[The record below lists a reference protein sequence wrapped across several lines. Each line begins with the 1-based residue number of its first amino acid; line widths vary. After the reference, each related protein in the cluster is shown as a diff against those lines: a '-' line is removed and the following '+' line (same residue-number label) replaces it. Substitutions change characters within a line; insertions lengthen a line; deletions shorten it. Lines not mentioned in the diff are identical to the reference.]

1 MRSAARVLG
10 SLLFVLATACAAA
23 PDVDETPDGEDETF
37 GAGKADGLC
46 AAAGTPAAIGML
58 ELVNDVEV
66 DVDELDASVTQGGAG
81 LNRNAAQN
89 IVDARPIAD
98 LAALDAV
105 PWVGVATCEA
115 LATYACNE
123 QRRCL
128 APVDAMTWNLRHF
141 PLTSA
146 TEDAVVDILDELGP
160 DLVGVQEVESASTF
174 YDVVDA
180 LDGYDGILGHDA
192 DTRVGLAYRTDTF
205 EVVGVEH
212 LFDSDSYAF
221 PRPVLAVTMRLR
233 AALEPTE
240 VVFVVVHLKAMSGAS
255 NEARRR
261 SAVEKLRAWI
271 DGRRADGDSH
281 VVVLGDW
288 NDSID
293 EPEEYNVFGALL
305 DGAAHVEV
313 LTTSLAAAGEYSY
326 VPFQK
331 LIDHVV
337 VTDETLDVLVHR
349 STEVLP
355 LETTWSGEYLDDV
368 SDHRPVRTRFGLPI
382 AY

>member
-1 MRSAARVLG
+1 MRPLSR
-10 SLLFVLATACAAA
+10 LLAVCVLATACAAA
-23 PDVDETPDGEDETF
+23 PEADEVSDGENDTF

-46 AAAGTPAAIGML
+46 VADGTPAAVGML
-58 ELVNDVEV
+58 ELVNDIEV
-66 DVDELDASVTQGGAG
+66 DVDELDASVAHGGAG
-81 LNRNAAQN
+81 LNRSAARN
-89 IVDARPIAD
+89 IVAARPIAD

-115 LATYACNE
+115 LAAYACNE

-128 APVDAMTWNLRHF
+128 APIDAMTWNLRHF

-146 TEDAVVDILDELGP
+146 TEDEVVEILDDLGP
-160 DLVGVQEVESASTF
+160 DLVGVQEIESATTF
-174 YDVVDA
+174 HDVVDA
-180 LDGYDGILGHDA
+180 LDGYEGILGHEG
-192 DTRVGLAYRTDTF
+192 DTRVGLAYRSDTF
-205 EVVGVEH
+205 EVASVEH
-212 LFDSDSYAF
+212 LFDGDWYAF

-233 AALEPTE
+233 DALEPTE

-261 SAVEKLRAWI
+261 SAIEKLRAWI
-271 DGRRADGDSH
+271 DAKRTTGPAH

-293 EPEEYNVFGALL
+293 EPEQWNVFTALI
-305 DGAAHVEV
+305 DPAADVEL
-313 LTTSLAAAGEYSY
+313 LTSAAAQAGEYSY

-331 LIDHVV
+331 LLDHIV

-355 LETTWSGEYLDDV
+355 LDETWSGDYLEDV

-382 AY
+382 AH